1 MMFACVQ
8 LGLLMLSLLPLSVTN
23 MRYGTV
29 PNPWLAVLLI
39 VGFGVAAFGDMSGAE
54 PLTYGTPIWW
64 IAGVV
69 TILGLSVL
77 GVVPGGVAKF
87 LIALIPW
94 FEFENYLLLVACGM
108 LLAGAIAKLTKRNA
122 PIVPPFTMAAL
133 GLSLSNIVAG

>member
-1 MMFACVQ
+1 MIFACAEIS
-8 LGLLMLSLLPLSVTN
+8 LLMLSLLPLLVTN
-23 MRYGTV
+23 MRHGTV

-39 VGFGVAAFGDMSGAE
+39 VGLGVAAFGDMSGAE
-54 PLTYGTPIWW
+54 PLNYGTPIWW

-77 GVVPGGVAKF
+77 GFVPRGVAKF

-94 FEFENYLLLVACGM
+94 FEFENYLLLLACGM

-122 PIVPPFTMAAL
+122 PIVPPFTIAAL
-133 GLSLSNIVAG
+133 GLDLSSIAAG

>member
-1 MMFACVQ
+1 MFACVQ
-8 LGLLMLSLLPLSVTN
+8 LGLLMLSLLPLLVTN
-23 MRYGTV
+23 MRHGTV
-29 PNPWLAVLLI
+29 PNPWLAMLLI
-39 VGFGVAAFGDMSGAE
+39 VGLGVAAFGDMSGAE

-94 FEFENYLLLVACGM
+94 FELKDYLLLVTFGM

-133 GLSLSNIVAG
+133 GLGLWDIVAG